1 MAKII
6 KFPERIGIE
15 PLRLSRKPVHKVR
28 LRVID
33 RRHSDLTRWQGQ
45 YAIQR
50 GCGFPGLKGW
60 TNECARNGDW
70 FACRVSARLIARFV
84 RDINLAVRS
93 GTLEVWIDKRPVRLA
108 A

>member
-6 KFPERIGIE
+6 KFPERIGIR
-15 PLRLSRKPVHKVR
+15 PLRLPSRPLHKVR
-28 LRVID
+28 LRVVD
-33 RRHSDLTRWQGQ
+33 KRHADVTRWQTQ

-50 GCGFPGLKGW
+50 GSGFGALDGW
-60 TNECARNGDW
+60 ANECARNGDW
-70 FACRVSARLIARFV
+70 FTFRVSARLIGRFV

-93 GTLEVWIDKRPVRLA
+93 GTLEVWIDKKPVRLA

>member
-15 PLRLSRKPVHKVR
+15 PLRLPSKPVHKVR
-28 LRVID
+28 LRVVD
-33 RRHSDLTRWQGQ
+33 KRHSDLARWQAQ

-50 GCGFPGLKGW
+50 GCGFRGLKGW
-60 TNECARNGDW
+60 NNECARNGEW
-70 FACRVSARLIARFV
+70 FTCRVSDRLIARFV

-93 GTLEVWIDKRPVRLA
+93 GTLAVLIDKRTLRLA

>member
-6 KFPERIGIE
+6 RFPERIGIR
-15 PLRLSRKPVHKVR
+15 PLRLPSKPLHKVR

-33 RRHSDLTRWQGQ
+33 KRHSDLTRWQAQ

-50 GCGFPGLKGW
+50 GGGFEALDGW

-70 FACRVSARLIARFV
+70 FTCWVSDRLISRFV
-84 RDINLAVRS
+84 RDINLAVRE
-93 GTLEVWIDKRPVRLA
+93 GTLEVWIDKQPVRVA